1 MPALV
6 FCFAFILAAA
16 TGAFYLADALGGYYR
31 ADWAVLL
38 CHQAP
43 SLCANPHPL
52 VYATGV
58 MFVVY
63 FFLELSD
70 HH

>member
-6 FCFAFILAAA
+6 FCFALVFAVA
-16 TGAFYLADALGGYYR
+16 TGAFYLADALSGYYR
-31 ADWAVLL
+31 TDWAVLL

-43 SLCANPHPL
+43 NLCANPHPL

-58 MFVVY
+58 MLIAY
-63 FFLELSD
+63 LFLEVSSR
-70 HH
+70 H